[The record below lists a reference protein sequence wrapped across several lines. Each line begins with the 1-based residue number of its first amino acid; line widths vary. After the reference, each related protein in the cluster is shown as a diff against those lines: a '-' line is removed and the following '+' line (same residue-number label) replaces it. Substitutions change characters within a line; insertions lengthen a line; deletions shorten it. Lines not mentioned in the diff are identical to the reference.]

1 MNSEE
6 GGWILA
12 FIAMVG
18 AVLSLL
24 IKMIAK
30 NGCRL
35 RCYHSTGQVC
45 CDTDCDEGPAAD
57 TPLKKNPVYTV
68 NDPPSP

>member
-1 MNSEE
+1 MEPTE

-35 RCYHSTGQVC
+35 RCFHSSGQVC
-45 CDTDCDEGPAAD
+45 CDTDCDEGPAAAD
-57 TPLKKNPVYTV
+57 SQKNNPVYTV
-68 NDPPSP
+68 NDS